1 MKNRRLFAA
10 TDQKVFYHVRGFQN
24 HNGEAQKW
32 RGAEEVSR
40 DDYRSGCERVDSEWT
55 LLQAQLRRVRNQGQ
69 IRVQDQGNQIRFE
82 YNYFVN
88 IFWYSF

>member
-1 MKNRRLFAA
+1 MKNRRLFAS
-10 TDQKVFYHVRGFQN
+10 TDQKVFDHVRGFQN
-24 HNGEAQKW
+24 HNGEAQEW
-32 RGAEEVSR
+32 RGAEKVSR